1 MKVNLIIA
9 IVVFV
14 IITILYLMFYFT
26 KKKKDSL
33 QKENE
38 KLQNELKDCKSNIC
52 YLMKHIQEMAKIKSE
67 ESQIDDLIDKAKTD
81 EEIFDLVNTII
92 SVNNSKLQDN

>member
-1 MKVNLIIA
+1 MKINLIIA

-38 KLQNELKDCKSNIC
+38 QLEKELKDCKSNIC

-67 ESQIDDLIDKAKTD
+67 ESHIDDLLNEAKTD

-92 SVNNSKLQDN
+92 SVNNSKLQNN